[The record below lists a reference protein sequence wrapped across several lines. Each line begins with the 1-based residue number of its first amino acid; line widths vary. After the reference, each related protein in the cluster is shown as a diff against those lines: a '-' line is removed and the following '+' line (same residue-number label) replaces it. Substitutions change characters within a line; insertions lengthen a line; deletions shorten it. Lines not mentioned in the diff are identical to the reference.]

1 MSYSLRFSQAIE
13 ILIFI
18 AMKSE
23 REFYDYLS
31 IPKIAEGLNI
41 PVPSV
46 KKLVGMLK
54 VANLILSKSGINGG
68 LALAKPINEINLYD
82 ILSAVEGEGILFP
95 IYENF
100 DIESFPDKE
109 IVIPMIEKSRNI
121 FQSIQEQMIASLSA
135 TTLLDLFHDKTE

>member
-13 ILIFI
+13 IIIFI

-46 KKLVGMLK
+46 KKLIGMLK
-54 VANLILSKSGINGG
+54 VANLILSKPGVSGG
-68 LALAKPINEINLYD
+68 LALTKTINEINLYD
-82 ILSAVEGEGILFP
+82 VLSAVEGEGILFP

-100 DIESFPDKE
+100 DIENFPDKN
-109 IVIPMIEKSRNI
+109 IVIPVIKNSRNI
-121 FQSIQEQMIASLSA
+121 FQGIQEQMVASLRA
-135 TTLLDLFHDKTE
+135 TTLLDLFHDKIE